1 MFWKI
6 PRGARAAE
14 ACGVWDFCPAGGALR
29 WTARRPRALPGRR
42 GIALDS
48 APTQSHARH
57 QEQQCD
63 ILVRAMR
70 KSLDLEKIYHLL
82 EEKTYG

>member
-1 MFWKI
+1 MLGNVLED
-6 PRGARAAE
+6 PEGGEGGGSLRGM
-14 ACGVWDFCPAGGALR
+14 GF
-29 WTARRPRALPGRR
+29 LPGRR